1 MAEKER
7 YTALPENIEPT
18 ETNPFHYELMY
29 PVGGRK
35 EKNKTVGSLSGGDV
49 GFVTQGVDITNKKS
63 GEVMEGTSLIMN
75 VKKRVDTEAFV
86 KLYTSGLA
94 SIFDLDTGAQK
105 VLKNILLS
113 YTEDDTYGDLI
124 YYNFNHAQKSGY
136 PHKRTA
142 WRNGLNLLMHNEF
155 LCPCAKGDGWY
166 WLNPTLFYR
175 GDRMVLVSEYIKNP
189 PKGTIEV
196 KKNQAKGDVELDQ
209 RDLFT
214 GKSKRDEMNGDTPET
229 PSD

>member
-1 MAEKER
+1 MSVKER
-7 YTALPENIEPT
+7 YTATPESISPA
-18 ETNPFHYELMY
+18 ETNPFHRELMY

-49 GFVTQGVDITNKKS
+49 GFVTQAVDLTNKKS

-75 VKKRVDTEAFV
+75 VKRRVDAESFLKVYAN
-86 KLYTSGLA
+86 GLA
-94 SIFDLDTGAQK
+94 TIFDLDAGAQK
-105 VLKNILLS
+105 VLKNLLLS
-113 YTEDDTYGDLI
+113 YTEEDTYGDLI
-124 YYNFNHAQKSGY
+124 YYNFKIAQDVGY

-155 LCPCAKGDGWY
+155 LCPAAKGDGWY

-175 GDRMVLVSEYIKNP
+175 GDRMAIVSEYIKNP
-189 PKGTIEV
+189 PKGTVEV
-196 KKNQAKGDVELDQ
+196 KANKVTGDVELDQ
-209 RDLFT
+209 QDLFT
-214 GKSKRDEMNGDTPET
+214 GKSKRDEMIKDDPET

>member
-1 MAEKER
+1 MAGKER
-7 YTALPENIEPT
+7 YTAKPDDIEPT

-35 EKNKTVGSLSGGDV
+35 EKNKTVGTLSGGDI
-49 GFVTQGVDITNKKS
+49 GFVTQSVDLTNKKS

-75 VKKRVDTEAFV
+75 VKKRVDAEGFV
-86 KLYTSGLA
+86 KMYTNGLA

-105 VLKNILLS
+105 VLKNLLLT
-113 YTEDDTYGDLI
+113 YTEEDTYGDLI
-124 YYNFNHAQKSGY
+124 WYNFKIAQDTGY

-142 WRNGLNLLMHNEF
+142 WRNGLNLLMTNEF
-155 LCPCAKGDGWY
+155 LCPCARGDGWY

-175 GDRMVLVSEYIKNP
+175 GDRMAIVNEYIKNP

-196 KKNQAKGDVELDQ
+196 EKSKPTGDVELDQ
-209 RDLFT
+209 VDMFD
-214 GKSKRDEMNGDTPET
+214 GKTERERGSEKPLD
-229 PSD
+229 